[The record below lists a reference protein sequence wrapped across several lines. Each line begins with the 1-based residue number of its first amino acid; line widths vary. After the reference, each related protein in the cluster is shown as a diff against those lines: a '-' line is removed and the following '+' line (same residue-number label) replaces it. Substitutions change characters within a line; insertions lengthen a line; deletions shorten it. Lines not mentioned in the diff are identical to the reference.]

1 MVHCFSINGCNIV
14 LDVVSGSVHLVD
26 ELAYEVL
33 QVLPKELPEGESFI
47 GENVENLRIVREHF
61 PGKDLDGVI
70 KELNTLIQKGQL
82 FSTLSSSARE
92 TEINFARQVHDSS
105 TDICKNSENNKKNDK
120 NNKGGKNIIK
130 ALCLHI
136 AHDCNLR
143 CGYCFAG
150 EGDYGTITRNL
161 MSLEIG
167 KKAID
172 FLITNSGGRRNL
184 EVDFFGG
191 EPTINFDVVEGIV
204 SYAREREAETGK
216 NFRFTLTTNGLLLD
230 NDKMEYINANIDN
243 VVLSL
248 DGRKEINDKMRKR
261 HDGSGC
267 YDAILPK
274 FQKMAKMTESSKIT
288 KNRCKSYYIRGTYT
302 KENLDFCNDVLH
314 LADLGFSQISVEP
327 VVAPPTAS
335 YAIEWENVPA
345 LCKEYERLATEMLT
359 RDFNFFHFMLDMTN
373 GPCAAKR
380 ITGCGAGTEYLAV
393 TPEGDL
399 YPCHQFVSDKAFF
412 LGNLDTGVVNTD
424 WQKEFSKCNVYTKPE
439 CDKCWAKYFC
449 SGGCAAN
456 AYQANGDIMKPEEI
470 GCELQKKRVECA
482 LYLLAMRKM
491 KSRACSH

>member
-1 MVHCFSINGCNIV
+1 MVHCFSINGCNIA
-14 LDVVSGSVHLVD
+14 LDVVSGAVHVID
-26 ELAYEVL
+26 DLAYKVL
-33 QVLPKELPEGESFI
+33 QTLLENFPDGLPEGEC
-47 GENVENLRIVREHF
+47 LQDHF
-61 PGKDLDGVI
+61 PSENIDAVLKDFDS
-70 KELNTLIQKGQL
+70 LIRKGQL
-82 FSTLSSSARE
+82 FSTLSPGAQE
-92 TEINFARQVHDSS
+92 AEINFAKQVHDS
-105 TDICKNSENNKKNDK
+105 KK
-120 NNKGGKNIIK
+120 IVK

-161 MSLEIG
+161 MPLEIG
-167 KKAID
+167 KRAID
-172 FLITNSGGRRNL
+172 FLIAHSGGRRNL

-191 EPTINFDVVEGIV
+191 EPTLNFDVVKGII
-204 SYAREREAETGK
+204 SYARERETEAGK

-230 NDKMEYINANIDN
+230 DSKMDYISTHIDN

-248 DGRKEINDKMRKR
+248 DGRKEVNDKMRKR

-267 YDAILPK
+267 YEAILPK
-274 FQKMAKMTESSKIT
+274 FQKMAKTINSAE
-288 KNRCKSYYIRGTYT
+288 NHCKSYYIRGTFT

-327 VVAPPTAS
+327 VVAPTSAS
-335 YAIEWENVPA
+335 YAIGIEDVPT
-345 LCKEYERLATEMLT
+345 LCKEYERLATEMLA

-399 YPCHQFVSDKAFF
+399 YPCHQFVSDKAFL
-412 LGNLDTGVVNTD
+412 LGNLNTGVTNTD
-424 WQKEFSKCNVYTKPE
+424 WQKEFSKCNVYSKPE
-439 CDKCWAKYFC
+439 CDTCWAKYFC

-456 AYQANGDIMKPEEI
+456 AFQANGDIMKPETI
-470 GCELQKKRVECA
+470 GCELQKKRIECA
-482 LYLLAMRKM
+482 LYLLANKIN
-491 KSRACSH
+491 KGETS